1 MGPATKRSVLQV
13 SLRMPMVQV
22 VCRAEMTKGTR
33 RPLVRP
39 RAQSAQL
46 DLLPP
51 AAQM

>member
-13 SLRMPMVQV
+13 SLRMPVVQI

-39 RAQSAQL
+39 RAKCAQL
-46 DLLPP
+46 GLLPP
-51 AAQM
+51 AVQI